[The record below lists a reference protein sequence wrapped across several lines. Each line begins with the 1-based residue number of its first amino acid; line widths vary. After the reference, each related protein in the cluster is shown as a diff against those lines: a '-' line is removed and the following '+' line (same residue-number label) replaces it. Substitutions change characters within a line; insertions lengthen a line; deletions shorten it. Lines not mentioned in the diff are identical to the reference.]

1 MKNIQSWRQKINP
14 IIGKIQNSAFVKTI
28 TAGMMVSM
36 PATMAG
42 SFATIL
48 LSIQVGGFQDFLVNT
63 GIRAILDTIILVTIN
78 VFALYVVFGIAYHY
92 ASAKKQSGAMAG
104 VTALAS
110 FLAITPF
117 ISEVNEFGTVN
128 YSLPIDW
135 LSAQGIF
142 SAMIVGFVVAILF
155 VFIKEKGWTIKL
167 PKSVPP
173 VISSSFESII
183 PGLIILSLFGTIS
196 HLFTL
201 TTFGSFHQAVLS
213 LLQTPLQNIGGSI
226 WAIMLI
232 AFISQILWVLG
243 IHGPMVVLSIAAM
256 AWRPLD
262 LENLQAFTAGAAE
275 LPNITGMSFY
285 MVYSFAGWGMGL
297 AVCMLSL
304 IHI

>member
-1 MKNIQSWRQKINP
+1 
-14 IIGKIQNSAFVKTI
+14 
-28 TAGMMVSM
+28 
-36 PATMAG
+36 
-42 SFATIL
+42 
-48 LSIQVGGFQDFLVNT
+48 
-63 GIRAILDTIILVTIN
+63 
-78 VFALYVVFGIAYHY
+78 
-92 ASAKKQSGAMAG
+92 MAG

-297 AVCMLSL
+297 AVCMLLAKSQRYKTLGKLSILPSL
-304 IHI
+304 FGITEPIIFGTPIIMNLKLLVPHVSVSYTHLDVYKRHGQLLLLTWLTMEC